1 MADKSNNDNHESKI
15 SQFYDDK
22 TVFITGATGFMG
34 KVKSVQKDDFKI
46 LGNLFQV
53 LVEKLLRSTRVKKI
67 YLLIRP
73 KKGIETKVR
82 LEELMSAKIF
92 DKLKESSPDVMSRV
106 EAINGDIT
114 EPSFGIRKEDER

>member
-1 MADKSNNDNHESKI
+1 M
-15 SQFYDDK
+15 
-22 TVFITGATGFMG
+22 
-34 KVKSVQKDDFKI
+34 
-46 LGNLFQV
+46 
-53 LVEKLLRSTRVKKI
+53 KKI

-92 DKLKESSPDVMSRV
+92 DKLKESSPDVISRV

-114 EPSFGIRKEDER
+114 EPSFGIQKEDERLVDNDLLLRLSPFPV